1 MLLSDLSIRRP
12 VLATVTSLLL
22 IVSGIAAFLNLP
34 LRELPDVDPP
44 VVSVS
49 TSYRGAAAAV
59 VETRITQLIED
70 AVSGIEG
77 IETIQSSSD
86 NGRSGVTVQ
95 FVLGRDLEAATNDV
109 RDAVSRV
116 SANLPAEIDP
126 PQVAKID
133 ADAQPIMWL
142 NFASDRLDSMDLSD
156 YAERYLVDRL
166 STMPGVASVIVGG
179 RQRYAMR
186 VWLDREALAA
196 RGLTVP
202 DVVAALRRE
211 NVELP
216 AGSVEAAQRDFS
228 VRIDRS
234 YRSPEQF
241 AALPMGKGSDGH
253 IVRLGEVAKVELGS
267 MDRRQLFRGNGLP
280 QVGMGIVK
288 QSTANTVTVANA
300 VRAEVVK
307 LSATLPEGMQLV
319 VAFDSSVFIDTSIRE
334 VYFTLGITM
343 LLVIAVIYLF
353 LGSWRAALIPAVT
366 IPVCVIATFIGL
378 YAFDFS
384 INLITLL
391 ALVLCI
397 GLVVDDAIVVLE
409 NCQRR
414 VDLGEPPLVAAQRGT
429 RQVAFA
435 VIASTGVLVSV
446 FLPIAFL
453 QGNLGVLF
461 RELGVALS
469 TSVAVSALVAL
480 SLSAMMC
487 SKLLVRSDG
496 HTGMAKRVDEMFRR
510 IEARYRRLLEGSVNR
525 SGLLGAVVLGAI
537 VASIGLYAVI
547 PKELTPPEDQGN
559 FFISVNGPE
568 GAGFDYTEKQALMV
582 EAPMLKLIEEGIA
595 ERVIVRA
602 PRGMGGST
610 SEDMHTANAVLFL
623 APWGER
629 PPAFE
634 IQRKLQA
641 QLDQIPGVRSSV
653 VMRTG
658 LSRGGGGGNQPVQF
672 VIGGPDYA
680 TLAQWQERMLKRAEK
695 IPGLI
700 GVDSDYKETRPQL
713 RVEVD
718 RQRAAD
724 LGVSVSEIGTTLETM
739 LGSRRVTTF
748 ERDGE
753 EYDVVLQAGREDRS
767 DPSDLT
773 NLYVRSER
781 SGELVPLGN
790 LVTLREMAASGEL
803 DRFNRIRSITIT
815 ARLAPGYTL
824 GQALTDLETIAREE
838 LPATA
843 QIDYRGESRDYRAAG
858 TTVLLTF
865 ALAMLVVYLVLAAQF
880 ESFIH
885 PFVIMLTVPLAV
897 LGALLALFGWGQIAP
912 MFGGTGLGATL
923 NLYSQVG
930 IVILIGIATKN
941 GILIVEFANQLRDA
955 GRSVRDAV
963 IEAAVLRLRPILMTS
978 IATAIGALPLA
989 LASGAGSNSRF
1000 TIGIVILAGVSL
1012 ATVLTLFVVPAF
1024 YRLLAGFTRSPE
1036 ALTRQIADLERATPA
1051 G

>member
-12 VLATVTSLLL
+12 VLATVASLLL
-22 IVSGIAAFLNLP
+22 IVCGIAAFLNLP

-44 VVSVS
+44 VVSIS
-49 TSYRGAAAAV
+49 TNYRGAAAAV
-59 VETRITQLIED
+59 VETRITQVIED

-86 NGRSGVTVQ
+86 NGRSGVTIQ

-109 RDAVSRV
+109 RDAISRV
-116 SANLPAEIDP
+116 RANLPQEIDP

-142 NFASDRLDSMDLSD
+142 NFSSDRLDAMDLSD

-166 STMPGVASVIVGG
+166 STMPGVASVTVGG

-196 RGLTVP
+196 RGITVP

-241 AALPMGKGSDGH
+241 ASLPMGKGRDGH
-253 IVRLGEVAKVELGS
+253 IVRLGEIATVELGS
-267 MDRRQLFRGNGLP
+267 MERRNLFRGNGLP

-288 QSTANTVTVANA
+288 QSTANTVTVAKA
-300 VRAEVVK
+300 VRAEVEK
-307 LSATLPEGMQLV
+307 LSATLPKGMQLV
-319 VAFDSSVFIDTSIRE
+319 VAFDSAVFIDRSIQE
-334 VYFTLGITM
+334 VYFTLTVTM
-343 LLVIAVIYLF
+343 LLVIGVIYLF
-353 LGSWRAALIPAVT
+353 LGSWRAALVPAVT
-366 IPVCVIATFIGL
+366 IPVCIVATFIGL

-414 VDLGEPPLVAAQRGT
+414 VDLGEPPLIAAQRGS

-435 VIASTGVLVSV
+435 VIATTGVLVSV

-469 TSVAVSALVAL
+469 TAVLVSSLVAL

-487 SKLLVRSDG
+487 SKLLVKSDG
-496 HTGMAKRVDEMFRR
+496 HTGLALWVDERFRG
-510 IEARYRRLLEGSVNR
+510 IEAGYRRLLEGSVDR
-525 SGLLGAVVLGAI
+525 SGLLGAVVLAAI
-537 VASIGLYAVI
+537 VASAGLYVAI

-568 GAGFDYTEKQALMV
+568 GAGFDYTQEQTLKV
-582 EAPMLKLIEEGIA
+582 EAPLLKLIDDGIA
-595 ERVIVRA
+595 DRVIVRA
-602 PRGMGGST
+602 PRGFGGGG
-610 SEDMHTANAVLFL
+610 EDMHTSMAMLFL

-641 QLDQIPGVRSSV
+641 ELDQIPGVRSSV
-653 VMRTG
+653 IMRTG
-658 LSRGGGGGNQPVQF
+658 LTRGGGNQPVQF

-680 TLAQWQERMLKRAEK
+680 TLAKWQERMLRRAET

-700 GVDSDYKETRPQL
+700 GIDSDYKETRPQL

-724 LGVSVSEIGTTLETM
+724 LGVSVSEVGTTLETM

-767 DPSDLT
+767 DPADLT

-790 LVTLREMAASGEL
+790 LVQLREMAASGEL
-803 DRFNRIRSITIT
+803 DRFNRIRSITLT
-815 ARLAPGYTL
+815 ARLAPGYSL
-824 GQALTDLETIAREE
+824 GQALDDLETIAREE
-838 LPATA
+838 LPPTA
-843 QIDYRGESRDYRAAG
+843 QIDYRGESRDYRTAG

-865 ALAMLVVYLVLAAQF
+865 GLAMLVVFLVLAAQF
-880 ESFIH
+880 ESFVH

-912 MFGGTGLGATL
+912 LFGGTGLGATL
-923 NLYSQVG
+923 NLYSQIG

-963 IEAAVLRLRPILMTS
+963 VEASVLRLRPILMTS

-1012 ATVLTLFVVPAF
+1012 STALTLFVVPAF

-1036 ALTRQIADLERATPA
+1036 ALTRQIEALDRATPA
-1051 G
+1051 A

>member
-1 MLLSDLSIRRP
+1 MTVAEAIRK
-12 VLATVTSLLL
+12 
-22 IVSGIAAFLNLP
+22 
-34 LRELPDVDPP
+34 
-44 VVSVS
+44 
-49 TSYRGAAAAV
+49 
-59 VETRITQLIED
+59 
-70 AVSGIEG
+70 
-77 IETIQSSSD
+77 
-86 NGRSGVTVQ
+86 
-95 FVLGRDLEAATNDV
+95 EAARIAST
-109 RDAVSRV
+109 
-116 SANLPAEIDP
+116 LPA
-126 PQVAKID
+126 
-133 ADAQPIMWL
+133 
-142 NFASDRLDSMDLSD
+142 
-156 YAERYLVDRL
+156 
-166 STMPGVASVIVGG
+166 
-179 RQRYAMR
+179 
-186 VWLDREALAA
+186 
-196 RGLTVP
+196 
-202 DVVAALRRE
+202 
-211 NVELP
+211 
-216 AGSVEAAQRDFS
+216 
-228 VRIDRS
+228 
-234 YRSPEQF
+234 
-241 AALPMGKGSDGH
+241 
-253 IVRLGEVAKVELGS
+253 
-267 MDRRQLFRGNGLP
+267 
-280 QVGMGIVK
+280 
-288 QSTANTVTVANA
+288 
-300 VRAEVVK
+300 
-307 LSATLPEGMQLV
+307 GMQLV
-319 VAFDSSVFIDTSIRE
+319 VAFDSSVYIDRSIHE
-334 VYFTLGITM
+334 VYFTLAVTM
-343 LLVIAVIYLF
+343 LLVIGVIYLF

-366 IPVCVIATFIGL
+366 IPVCIIATFIGL

-414 VDLGEPPLVAAQRGT
+414 VDLGEPPLIAAQRGT

-435 VIASTGVLVSV
+435 VIATTAVLVSV

-469 TSVAVSALVAL
+469 TAVLVSSLVAL

-487 SKLLVRSDG
+487 SKLLVKSDG
-496 HTGMAKRVDEMFRR
+496 HTGLALWVDERFRSV
-510 IEARYRRLLEGSVNR
+510 EAVYRRLLEGSVER
-525 SGLLGAVVLGAI
+525 SGLLGAVVLAAV
-537 VASIGLYAVI
+537 VASVALYVAI

-568 GAGFDYTEKQALMV
+568 GAGFDYTVEQALKV
-582 EAPMLKLIEEGIA
+582 EAPLMKLIDEGIA
-595 ERVIVRA
+595 TRVLVRA
-602 PRGMGGST
+602 PRGFGGGGG
-610 SEDMHTANAVLFL
+610 EDMHTANAVLFL

-634 IQRKLQA
+634 IQRRLQA
-641 QLDQIPGVRSSV
+641 ELDQIPGVRSSV

-658 LSRGGGGGNQPVQF
+658 LSRGGGGSQPVQF

-680 TLAQWQERMLKRAEK
+680 TLAEWQERVLKRAEQ

-753 EYDVVLQAGREDRS
+753 EYDVVLQAGREDRT

-790 LVTLREMAASGEL
+790 LVQLREMAASGEL
-803 DRFNRIRSITIT
+803 DRFNRIRSITIA
-815 ARLAPGYTL
+815 ARLAPGYSL

-838 LPATA
+838 LPPTA
-843 QIDYRGESRDYRAAG
+843 QIDYRGESRDYRTAG

-865 ALAMLVVYLVLAAQF
+865 ALAMLVVFLVLAAQF

-885 PFVIMLTVPLAV
+885 PLVIMLTVPLAV

-912 MFGGTGLGATL
+912 LFGGTGLGATL

-941 GILIVEFANQLRDA
+941 GILIVEFANQLRDV
-955 GRSVRDAV
+955 GRSLRDAV
-963 IEAAVLRLRPILMTS
+963 IEASVLRLRPILMTS

-1036 ALTRQIADLERATPA
+1036 ALTREIEALERATPTL
-1051 G
+1051 

>member
-1 MLLSDLSIRRP
+1 MVLSDLSIRRP
-12 VLATVTSLLL
+12 VLAIVASLLL
-22 IVSGIAAFLNLP
+22 IVCGIGAFLNLP

-49 TSYRGAAAAV
+49 TTYRGAAASI
-59 VETRITQLIED
+59 VESRITQIVED
-70 AVSGIEG
+70 AISGIEG

-86 NGRSGVTVQ
+86 NGRSSVTVQ

-116 SANLPAEIDP
+116 LGNLPQEIDP

-133 ADAQPIMWL
+133 ADAQPILWL
-142 NFASDRLDSMDLSD
+142 NFASDRMDAMQLSD

-196 RGLTVP
+196 RGLTVT
-202 DVVAALRRE
+202 DVAAALRRE

-216 AGSVEAAQRDFS
+216 AGVVEAAQRDFS
-228 VRIDRS
+228 VRINRS

-241 AALPMGKGSDGH
+241 AQLPMAKGRDGH

-267 MDRRQLFRGNGLP
+267 MDRRNLFRGNGQQ
-280 QVGMGIVK
+280 QVGLGIVK
-288 QSTANTVTVANA
+288 QSTANTVTVAQA
-300 VRAEVVK
+300 VRAE
-307 LSATLPEGMQLV
+307 AERIQANLPAGMQLV
-319 VAFDSSVFIDTSIRE
+319 TAFDSSVFIDRSIQE
-334 VYFTLGITM
+334 VWFTLAITIA
-343 LLVIAVIYLF
+343 LVIGVIYLF

-366 IPVCVIATFIGL
+366 IPVCIVATFIGL

-414 VDLGEPPLVAAQRGT
+414 VDLGEPPLIAAQRGT

-435 VIASTGVLVSV
+435 VIATTAVLVAV

-453 QGNLGVLF
+453 KGNLGVLF
-461 RELGVALS
+461 RELGLALS
-469 TSVAVSALVAL
+469 ASVAVSSFVAL
-480 SLSAMMC
+480 SLSAMLC
-487 SKLLVRSDG
+487 SKLLVKSDG
-496 HTGMAKRVDEMFRR
+496 HRGLALWVDNRFRG
-510 IEARYRRLLEGSVNR
+510 IENGYRRMLEGSVGR
-525 SGLLGAVVLGAI
+525 SGLLGAVVLAA
-537 VASIGLYAVI
+537 VAASAWLYTAI

-568 GAGFDYTEKQALMV
+568 GAGFDYTAEQALKI
-582 EAPMLKLIEEGIA
+582 EAPLMQLIDEGVA
-595 ERVIVRA
+595 SRVLVRA
-602 PRGMGGST
+602 PRGMGGAT
-610 SEDMHTANAVLFL
+610 SEDMHTAMAILFL

-641 QLDQIPGVRSSV
+641 QMDEIPGVRAQV
-653 VMRTG
+653 TMRTG
-658 LSRGGGGGNQPVQF
+658 LSRGGGGNQPVQF

-680 TLAQWQERMLKRAEK
+680 TLAQWQDKVLRRAEK
-695 IPGLI
+695 LPGLI

-713 RVEVD
+713 RVVVD

-724 LGVSVSEIGTTLETM
+724 LGVSVQEIGSTLETM

-753 EYDVVLQAGREDRS
+753 EYDVMLQAGREDRS
-767 DPSDLT
+767 DPADLT
-773 NLYVRSER
+773 NLYVRSDR
-781 SGELVPLGN
+781 SGELIPLGN
-790 LVTLREMAASGEL
+790 VVTLREIADSGEL
-803 DRFNRIRSITIT
+803 DRFNRIRAITIQ
-815 ARLAPGYTL
+815 ARLAPGYSL
-824 GQALTDLETIAREE
+824 GQALADLEQIAREE
-838 LPATA
+838 LPPTA
-843 QIDYRGESRDYRAAG
+843 QIDYRGESRDYRTAG

-865 ALAMLVVYLVLAAQF
+865 AMAMLVVFLVLAAQF
-880 ESFIH
+880 ESFTH

-897 LGALLALFGWGQIAP
+897 LGALLALFGWGQLAP
-912 MFGGTGLGATL
+912 LFGGTGLGATL

-955 GRSVRDAV
+955 GKGVREAV
-963 IEAAVLRLRPILMTS
+963 IEASVLRLRPILMTS

-989 LASGAGSNSRF
+989 LATGAGSNSRF
-1000 TIGIVILAGVSL
+1000 TIGIVIVAGVSL

-1024 YRLLAGFTRSPE
+1024 YQLLARFTRSPE
-1036 ALTRQIADLERATPA
+1036 ALTREIEELDKATPVA
-1051 G
+1051 

>member
-1 MLLSDLSIRRP
+1 MLISELSIRRP
-12 VLATVTSLLL
+12 VLATVASLLL
-22 IVSGIAAFLNLP
+22 IVCGIAAFLNLP

-44 VVSVS
+44 VVSVG
-49 TSYRGAAAAV
+49 TAYRGAAAAII
-59 VETRITQLIED
+59 ETRITRIIED
-70 AVSGIEG
+70 AISGIEG
-77 IETIQSSSD
+77 IETIASSSD
-86 NGRSGVTVQ
+86 NGRSSVTVQ
-95 FVLGRDLEAATNDV
+95 FALGRDLEAATNDV
-109 RDAVSRV
+109 RDAISRV
-116 SANLPAEIDP
+116 SASLPADIDP
-126 PQVAKID
+126 PQVAKVD
-133 ADAQPIMWL
+133 ADAQPVLWL
-142 NFASDRLDSMDLSD
+142 NFASDRLDALALSD
-156 YAERYLVDRL
+156 YAERHLVDRL
-166 STMPGVASVIVGG
+166 STMPGVASVTVGG

-186 VWLDREALAA
+186 IWLSREALAA
-196 RGLTVP
+196 RGLTVS

-216 AGSVEAAQRDFS
+216 AGMIEAAQRDFS

-241 AALPMGKGSDGH
+241 AQLPMTKGRDGH
-253 IVRLGEVAKVELGS
+253 IVRLGEVARIELGAT
-267 MDRRQLFRGNGLP
+267 DRRNLFRGNGRQ
-280 QVGMGIVK
+280 QVGLGVIK
-288 QSTANTVTVANA
+288 QSTANTVTVAQA
-300 VRAEVVK
+300 VRAETERIAA
-307 LSATLPEGMQLV
+307 SLPEDMHLV
-319 VAFDSSVFIDTSIRE
+319 VAFDSSVFIDRSIRE
-334 VYFTLGITM
+334 VWFTLAITVA
-343 LLVIAVIYLF
+343 LVIGVIYLF

-366 IPVCVIATFIGL
+366 IPVCVVATFIGL

-435 VIASTGVLVSV
+435 VIATTAVLVSV

-453 QGNLGVLF
+453 KGNLGVLF

-469 TSVAVSALVAL
+469 TSVAVSGLVAL
-480 SLSAMMC
+480 SLSAMLC
-487 SKLLVRSDG
+487 SKLLVRSEG
-496 HTGMAKRVDEMFRR
+496 HTGLARWVDTRFRML
-510 IEARYRRLLEGSVNR
+510 EGAYRRALEGTVR
-525 SGLLGAVVLGAI
+525 RVGLLGAVVLGA
-537 VASIGLYAVI
+537 VAASVGLYVLT

-568 GAGFDYTEKQALMV
+568 GAGFDYTVEQALAV
-582 EAPMLKLIEEGIA
+582 EAPLMRAIDEGLA
-595 ERVIVRA
+595 SRVIVRA
-602 PRGMGGST
+602 PRGMGGAT
-610 SEDMHTANAVLFL
+610 SEDMHTAMAILFL

-634 IQRKLQA
+634 IQRRLQA
-641 QLDQIPGVRSSV
+641 ELDQIPGVRAQV
-653 VMRTG
+653 TMRTG
-658 LSRGGGGGNQPVQF
+658 LQRGGGGNQPVQF

-680 TLAQWQERMLKRAEK
+680 TLAQWQDKVLRRAEQL
-695 IPGLI
+695 PGLI

-713 RVEVD
+713 RVAID

-724 LGVSVSEIGTTLETM
+724 LGVSVQEIGSTLETM

-748 ERDGE
+748 ERAGE
-753 EYDVVLQAGREDRS
+753 EYDVMLQAERADRS
-767 DPSDLT
+767 DPSDLA

-790 LVTLREMAASGEL
+790 LVALRELADSGEL
-803 DRFNRIRSITIT
+803 DRFNRIRSITIQ
-815 ARLAPGYTL
+815 ARLAPGYSL
-824 GQALTDLETIAREE
+824 GQALADLEQIAREE
-838 LPATA
+838 LPAQA
-843 QIDYRGESRDYRAAG
+843 RIDYRGESRDYRAAG
-858 TTVLLTF
+858 SDVLLTF

-880 ESFIH
+880 ESFVH

-897 LGALLALFGWGQIAP
+897 LGALLALFGWGQLAP
-912 MFGGTGLGATL
+912 RLGATGLGATL

-955 GRSVRDAV
+955 GRSIHEAV
-963 IEAAVLRLRPILMTS
+963 LEASVLRLRPILMTS

-1000 TIGIVILAGVSL
+1000 TIGLVIVAGVSL

-1024 YRLLAGFTRSPE
+1024 YRLLAGYTRSPE
-1036 ALTRQIADLERATPA
+1036 ALSRQIEALDRMTPTT
-1051 G
+1051 

>member
-12 VLATVTSLLL
+12 VLAVVTSLLL
-22 IVSGIAAFLNLP
+22 VVCGIAAFLNLP

-44 VVSVS
+44 VVSIS
-49 TSYRGAAAAV
+49 TNYRGAAAAV

-95 FVLGRDLEAATNDV
+95 FMLGRDLEAATNDV
-109 RDAVSRV
+109 RDAISRV
-116 SANLPAEIDP
+116 RANLPQEIDP

-133 ADAQPIMWL
+133 ADAQPILWL
-142 NFASDRLDSMDLSD
+142 NFSSDRLDAMALSD
-156 YAERYLVDRL
+156 YAERYLADRL
-166 STMPGVASVIVGG
+166 STMPGVASVMVGG

-186 VWLDREALAA
+186 VWLDREGLAA

-241 AALPMGKGSDGH
+241 AALPMGKGRDGH
-253 IVRLGEVAKVELGS
+253 IVRLGEVAQVELGS
-267 MDRRQLFRGNGLP
+267 TDRRNLFRGNGKQ
-280 QVGMGIVK
+280 QVGLGVVK
-288 QSTANTVTVANA
+288 QSTANTVTVAQA
-300 VRAEVVK
+300 VRAEAARI
-307 LSATLPEGMQLV
+307 STTLPAGMQLV
-319 VAFDSSVFIDTSIRE
+319 VAFDSSVYIDRSIHE
-334 VYFTLGITM
+334 VYFTLSITM

-366 IPVCVIATFIGL
+366 IPVCIVATFIGL

-414 VDLGEPPLVAAQRGT
+414 VDLGEPPLIAAQRGA

-435 VIASTGVLVSV
+435 VIATTAVLVSV

-469 TSVAVSALVAL
+469 TAVLVSSLVAL

-496 HTGMAKRVDEMFRR
+496 HTGLALWVDERFRG
-510 IEARYRRLLEGSVNR
+510 IEAGYRRMLNGSVDR
-525 SGLLGAVVLGAI
+525 SGLLGAVVLAAV
-537 VASIGLYAVI
+537 VASAALYVTI

-568 GAGFDYTEKQALMV
+568 GAGYDYTVEQALKV
-582 EAPMLKLIEEGIA
+582 EAPLMKLIDEGLA
-595 ERVIVRA
+595 TRVLIRA
-602 PRGMGGST
+602 PRGFGGGG
-610 SEDMHTANAVLFL
+610 EDMHTANAILFL

-634 IQRKLQA
+634 IQRRLQA
-641 QLDQIPGVRSSV
+641 ELDQIPGVRSSV
-653 VMRTG
+653 IMRTG

-680 TLAQWQERMLKRAEK
+680 TLAKWQERVLRRAEAL
-695 IPGLI
+695 PGLI
-700 GVDSDYKETRPQL
+700 GADSDYKETRPQL

-739 LGSRRVTTF
+739 LGARRVTTF

-753 EYDVVLQAGREDRS
+753 EYDVMLQASREDRS
-767 DPSDLT
+767 DPGDLT

-790 LVTLREMAASGEL
+790 LVELREMAASGEL
-803 DRFNRIRSITIT
+803 DRFNRIRSVTIT
-815 ARLAPGYTL
+815 ARLAPGYSL

-838 LPATA
+838 LPSTA
-843 QIDYRGESRDYRAAG
+843 QIDYRGESRDYRTAG

-865 ALAMLVVYLVLAAQF
+865 ALAMLVVFLVLAAQF

-885 PFVIMLTVPLAV
+885 PLVIMLTVPLAV

-912 MFGGTGLGATL
+912 LFGGTGLGATL

-955 GRSVRDAV
+955 GNSVRDAV
-963 IEAAVLRLRPILMTS
+963 IEASVLRLRPILMTS

-989 LASGAGSNSRF
+989 LATGAGSNSRF

-1036 ALTRQIADLERATPA
+1036 ALTREIEALDRATPVA
-1051 G
+1051 